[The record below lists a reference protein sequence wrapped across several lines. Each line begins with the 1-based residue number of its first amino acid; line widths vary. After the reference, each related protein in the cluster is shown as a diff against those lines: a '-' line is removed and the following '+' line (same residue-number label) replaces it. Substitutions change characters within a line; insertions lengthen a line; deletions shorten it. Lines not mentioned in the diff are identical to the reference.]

1 MISPGGGDL
10 EIASAKAWDS
20 YCCVI
25 TSHRH
30 SGSIEFQ
37 ATVSITDATFS
48 RAALDATDGIHA
60 GSPRPVR

>member
-20 YCCVI
+20 YCWVI

-37 ATVSITDATFS
+37 ATVSITDAIFS
-48 RAALDATDGIHA
+48 RAALDAADGIHA
-60 GSPRPVR
+60 GPVR